1 MNMKNIFIKTVAT
14 CLLIAISQLSMAQ
27 NVVAFPGAEGFGKYT
42 TGGRGGKVIKV
53 TNLDD
58 SGPGSLRAAV
68 ETKGARI
75 IVFDV
80 SGTIE
85 LKSRLQI
92 KNGDVTI
99 AGQTAPG
106 DGICLRNYNT
116 NIAADNVIIRYLRF
130 RLGAENKQED
140 DALNGTNRKGIIID
154 HCSMTWSV
162 DECASFYRNK
172 DFTLQWSIIAQS
184 LNNSVHTKGK
194 HGYGGIW
201 GGEGASFHHNLIA
214 SNTSRNPRFSGSS
227 TTVNPEGELVDFTN
241 NVIFNWGGNSVYG
254 GEKGRYNM
262 VNNYYIPGTATVSKN
277 VKTRIVNPSA
287 PYGQFFIDGN
297 YMEGSPEVTA
307 NNWNGGVHC
316 DNLDSVKA
324 NKAFDV
330 TTITVE
336 TAKDAYKKVIASA
349 GASLFRDAVDAG
361 IVNDV
366 KRGFSTDGE
375 KKNGIIDSPNDVGG
389 WPILKSLPALK
400 DTDGDG
406 MPDEWEIKNGLN
418 PNDASDAATYKLD
431 KAYTN
436 IEVYVNGIAG

>member
-1 MNMKNIFIKTVAT
+1 MKKN
-14 CLLIAISQLSMAQ
+14 LLKIITTGILAAANLFAVAQ
-27 NVVAFPGAEGFGKYT
+27 NTVAFPGAEGFGKYT

-53 TNLDD
+53 TNLNDD
-58 SGPGSLRAAV
+58 GPGSLREAITA
-68 ETKGARI
+68 KGPRI
-75 IVFDV
+75 VVFEV

-85 LKSRLQI
+85 LKSRLVI
-92 KNGDVTI
+92 KNNDITI

-106 DGICLRNYNT
+106 DGICIRGYNT
-116 NIAADNVIIRYLRF
+116 NIGADNVIIRYLRF

-172 DFTLQWSIIAQS
+172 AFTLQWSLVAQS
-184 LNNSVHTKGK
+184 LNNSVHTKGN

-227 TTVNPEGELVDFTN
+227 TTVNPEGELVDFRN
-241 NVIFNWGGNSVYG
+241 NVIFNWAGNSVYG

-277 VKTRIVNPSA
+277 VKSRIVNPSA
-287 PYGQFFIDGN
+287 PYGQFYIQGN
-297 YMEGSPEVTA
+297 YMEGSAEVTA
-307 NNWNGGVHC
+307 DNWKGVYC
-316 DNLDSVKA
+316 DHPDSAKVTQ
-324 NKAFDV
+324 AFS
-330 TTITVE
+330 VE
-336 TAKDAYKKVIASA
+336 GIADQSAKEAYQKVLASA
-349 GASLFRDAVDAG
+349 GASLSRDAVDAA

-366 KRGFSTDGE
+366 KRGSSSDGV
-375 KKNGIIDSPNDVGG
+375 KKNGIIDSPDQVGG
-389 WPILKSLPALK
+389 WPVLKSLPAPK

-406 MPDEWEIKNGLN
+406 IPDAWEVKKGLN
-418 PNDASDAATYKLD
+418 PNDAGDALTSSLQKG
-431 KAYTN
+431 YTN
-436 IEVYVNGIAG
+436 IEVYINSLVP

>member
-1 MNMKNIFIKTVAT
+1 MKKNFIKTVAT
-14 CLLIAISQLSMAQ
+14 CLLIATSQLSMAQ

-68 ETKGARI
+68 DTKGARI

-227 TTVNPEGELVDFTN
+227 TTVNPEGELVDFSN
-241 NVIFNWGGNSVYG
+241 NVIFNWAGNSVYG

-277 VKTRIVNPSA
+277 VKTRIVNPSS
-287 PYGQFFIDGN
+287 PYGQFYIDGN

-330 TTITVE
+330 TSITVE

-349 GASLFRDAVDAG
+349 GASLFRDAVDAN

-389 WPILKSLPALK
+389 WPVLKSLPALK

-436 IEVYVNGIAG
+436 IEVYMNGIVK

>member
-1 MNMKNIFIKTVAT
+1 MKKKWIQACAMFLLVAACKTS
-14 CLLIAISQLSMAQ
+14 IAQE
-27 NVVAFPGAEGFGKYT
+27 VVAFPGAEGFGKHT

-68 ETKGARI
+68 EAKGPRI

-80 SGTIE
+80 SGTIA
-85 LKSRLQI
+85 LQSRLVI
-92 KNGDVTI
+92 RNGDVTI

-106 DGICLRNYNT
+106 DGICLRGYNT
-116 NIAADNVIIRYLRF
+116 NIGADNVIIRYLRF

-140 DALNGTNRKGIIID
+140 DALNGTNHKNIIID

-172 DFTLQWSIIAQS
+172 NFTLQWSIIAQS

-227 TTVNPEGELVDFTN
+227 TTVNPEGELVDFRN
-241 NVIFNWGGNSVYG
+241 NVIFNWAGNSVYG

-262 VNNYYIPGTATVSKN
+262 VNNYYLPATATSKS
-277 VKTRIVNPSA
+277 VKSRIVNPSS
-287 PYGQFFIDGN
+287 PYGLFYVDGN

-307 NNWNGGVHC
+307 DNRKGVHC
-316 DNLDSVKA
+316 DHPDSTKA
-324 NKAFDV
+324 DQPFDV
-330 TTITVE
+330 MAIATE
-336 TAKDAYKKVIASA
+336 TAKAAYKRVLASA
-349 GASLFRDAVDAG
+349 GASLSRDAVDAG
-361 IVNDV
+361 IIRDV
-366 KRGFSTDGE
+366 TKGFSTDGA
-375 KKNGIIDSPNDVGG
+375 KQNGIIDSPSDAGG
-389 WPILKSLPALK
+389 WPVLQSKPALK

-406 MPDEWEIKNGLN
+406 MPDEWEKKQGLN
-418 PNDASDAATYKLD
+418 PADAQDAIGHKLD
-431 KAYTN
+431 KGYTN
-436 IEVYVNGIAG
+436 IEVYINSIVK

>member
-1 MNMKNIFIKTVAT
+1 MKNIFIKTVAT